1 MLNES
6 NFCVAGYVATVPVPG
21 TTRSGVPTLQ
31 MRVAWTP
38 RKRDQGSGGW
48 ADEPACFA
56 TVKCYR
62 KLAENAFMSVH
73 KGEPVLV
80 TGSLRIRDYD
90 AKDGSRR
97 TNVDVTA
104 NSIGHDLTRGVASFR
119 RLPKAAELPDVE
131 NAEDHPDWARSA
143 IARATGNAQ
152 GEVAA
157 PAETSGELA
166 EEAAAE
172 LAGEEEAGEEA
183 GEPVAAPF

>member
-1 MLNES
+1 MANES
-6 NFCVAGYVATVPVPG
+6 NFCVAGYVATVPAPG

-38 RKRDQGSGGW
+38 RKREQSTGNW

-62 KLAENAFMSVH
+62 KLAENALMSVH

-80 TGSLRIRDYD
+80 TGYLRIREYD

-97 TNVDVTA
+97 TNVDVNAT
-104 NSIGHDLTRGVASFR
+104 SIGHDLTRGVASFR
-119 RLPKAAELPDVE
+119 RLPKAAELSAVE
-131 NAEDHPDWARSA
+131 NAEDQPDWVRSVL
-143 IARATGNAQ
+143 ARATGIAQ
-152 GEVAA
+152 DEVAA
-157 PAETSGELA
+157 PGETADEPTDEPTDEQA
-166 EEAAAE
+166 EET
-172 LAGEEEAGEEA
+172 A

>member
-1 MLNES
+1 MVNES

-21 TTRSGVPTLQ
+21 QTLSGVPTLQ

-38 RKRDQGSGGW
+38 RKRDQGTGDW
-48 ADEPACFA
+48 ANEPACFA

-97 TNVDVTA
+97 TSVDVTA
-104 NSIGHDLTRGVASFR
+104 TSIGHDLTRGVASFR
-119 RLPKAAELPDVE
+119 RLPKAAETVSVE
-131 NAEDHPDWARSA
+131 DADSHPEWAKSA
-143 IARATGNAQ
+143 LARATGN
-152 GEVAA
+152 GEGEAGAA
-157 PAETSGELA
+157 AETSDELA
-166 EEAAAE
+166 EET
-172 LAGEEEAGEEA
+172 A

>member
-1 MLNES
+1 MVNES

-21 TTRSGVPTLQ
+21 MTLSGVPTLQ

-38 RKRDQGSGGW
+38 RKRERGTDNW

-62 KLAENAFMSVH
+62 KLAENALMSVH

-80 TGSLRIRDYD
+80 TGSLRIREYD

-104 NSIGHDLTRGVASFR
+104 TSIGHDLTRGIASFH
-119 RLPKAAELPDVE
+119 RLPKAAETPAAE
-131 NAEDHPDWARSA
+131 NADDHPEWAKSVL
-143 IARATGNAQ
+143 ARATGTAQ
-152 GEVAA
+152 DEVAA
-157 PAETSGELA
+157 AGEASGELA
-166 EEAAAE
+166 GEASGE
-172 LAGEEEAGEEA
+172 LAGETA

>member
-1 MLNES
+1 MVNES

-21 TTRSGVPTLQ
+21 LTLSGVPTLQ

-38 RKRDQGSGGW
+38 RKRDRGTGNW

-97 TNVDVTA
+97 TSVDVTA
-104 NSIGHDLTRGVASFR
+104 TSIGHDLSRGVASFR
-119 RLPKAAELPDVE
+119 RLPKAAEPTVLE
-131 NAEDHPDWARSA
+131 NADDHPEWAKSA

-152 GEVAA
+152 DEVAE
-157 PAETSGELA
+157 PTEESGELA
-166 EEAAAE
+166 EET
-172 LAGEEEAGEEA
+172 A

>member
-1 MLNES
+1 MVNES

-21 TTRSGVPTLQ
+21 LTRSGVPTLQ

-38 RKRDQGSGGW
+38 RKREQGTGNW

-80 TGSLRIRDYD
+80 TGSLRIREYD

-104 NSIGHDLTRGVASFR
+104 SSIGHDLTRGVASFR
-119 RLPKAAELPDVE
+119 RLPKAAETAAVE
-131 NAEDHPDWARSA
+131 DSDDHPEWARSA
-143 IARATGNAQ
+143 IARATGSAQDENA
-152 GEVAA
+152 GS
-157 PAETSGELA
+157 AEASSELA
-166 EEAAAE
+166 EEAV
-172 LAGEEEAGEEA
+172 

>member
-1 MLNES
+1 MVNDS

-21 TTRSGVPTLQ
+21 TTLSGVPTLQ

-38 RKRDQGSGGW
+38 RKREQGTGNW

-56 TVKCYR
+56 TVKCFR

-80 TGSLRIRDYD
+80 TGSLRIREYD

-97 TNVDVTA
+97 TNVDVNAT
-104 NSIGHDLTRGVASFR
+104 SIGHDLTRGVASFR
-119 RLPKAAELPDVE
+119 RLPKAAELPAAE
-131 NAEDHPDWARSA
+131 NVDDHPEWARSA
-143 IARATGNAQ
+143 LARATGNAQ
-152 GEVAA
+152 NEVAV
-157 PAETSGELA
+157 PGDLGGEQPDET
-166 EEAAAE
+166 AA
-172 LAGEEEAGEEA
+172 EA

>member
-1 MLNES
+1 MVNES

-21 TTRSGVPTLQ
+21 LTQSGVPTLQ

-38 RKRDQGSGGW
+38 RKREQGTGNW

-80 TGSLRIRDYD
+80 TGALRIREYD

-104 NSIGHDLTRGVASFR
+104 TSIGHDLSRGVASFR
-119 RLPKAAELPDVE
+119 RMPKAAEPAALE
-131 NAEDHPDWARSA
+131 NAEDHPEWAKSA
-143 IARATGNAQ
+143 IARATGAAQ
-152 GEVAA
+152 DEATEPSEA
-157 PAETSGELA
+157 SGELA
-166 EEAAAE
+166 EGA
-172 LAGEEEAGEEA
+172 A